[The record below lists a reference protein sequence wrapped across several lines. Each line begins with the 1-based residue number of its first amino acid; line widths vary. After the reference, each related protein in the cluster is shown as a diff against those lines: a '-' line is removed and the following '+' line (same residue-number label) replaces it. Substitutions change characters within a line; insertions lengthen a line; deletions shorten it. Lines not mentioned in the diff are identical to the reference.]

1 MQLDKTMLDRLLSLD
16 DVTLAATIRQLSA
29 AAGIAPEAAEDA
41 VRNLRLVRQSLANAT
56 DADIK
61 KASEMLGGTKN
72 ER

>member
-29 AAGIAPEAAEDA
+29 AAGIAPEAAEEA